1 MIDRTTKALLA
12 LIAVGLFLNVFV
24 PLVQPPVV
32 NAQNT
37 MMIETYLG
45 GIYSGV
51 CINTK
56 IC

>member
-1 MIDRTTKALLA
+1 VIDRTTKALLA